1 MGELQQVLQ
10 DEELARKMQEDEDKR
25 LRRVK
30 DRLATV
36 FTCHQSWKTNI

>member
-10 DEELARKMQEDEDKR
+10 DEELARKMQDEDER